1 MDMVESTFCP
11 EEETKIHRAVSRDGT
26 GIAGRFHG
34 QGPPLVLLP
43 AGPGDSLLCWQYV
56 LPYLSKRF
64 TCYLMDTRGRG
75 LSAEHHDHSRESLVQ
90 DIIAFSE
97 SIGQPVGLVE
107 WGDCLWAPAAA
118 QSNPAIVAV
127 AAYDPGVNE
136 AMGGE
141 DVTRLMEV
149 VERVAQA
156 VEKDR
161 LEEAARIVIEGI
173 PIYTAEELAEGTP
186 LDFWME
192 ASSNI
197 PVFLREEQQA
207 GESEGHDPTDPSI
220 LTRIKIPVL
229 LLNGAKSHP
238 FFRDSVDYL
247 ARHLADSRVVMIAE
261 AAHFGPHTRPEDIAK
276 ELNRFFTEVFKADDN
291 NRISG

>member
-1 MDMVESTFCP
+1 MNMVGLTSGSN
-11 EEETKIHRAVSRDGT
+11 EETKIHHAVSRDGT

-43 AGPGDSLLCWQYV
+43 AGPGDSRLCWQYV
-56 LPYLSKRF
+56 LPYLSKQF

-90 DIIAFSE
+90 DIIAFAE

-107 WGDCLWAPAAA
+107 LGDCLWSLAAA
-118 QSNPAIVAV
+118 QSNPAIASV
-127 AAYDPGVNE
+127 AAYDPGVDE
-136 AMGGE
+136 AMSGE
-141 DVTRLMEV
+141 DARRLMEV

-173 PIYTAEELAEGTP
+173 PIYTPEELAEGTP
-186 LDFWME
+186 LNFWME

-197 PVFLREEQQA
+197 PLFLREQQA
-207 GESEGHDPTDPSI
+207 GEPEGHDLTDPSI

-229 LLNGAKSHP
+229 LMNGARSHP

-247 ARHLADSRVVMIAE
+247 ARHLADSRVAMVAE
-261 AAHFGPHTRPEDIAK
+261 AGHFGPHTRPEAIAK
-276 ELNRFFTEVFKADDN
+276 ELNRFFAEVFEAGDN
-291 NRISG
+291 DRISG